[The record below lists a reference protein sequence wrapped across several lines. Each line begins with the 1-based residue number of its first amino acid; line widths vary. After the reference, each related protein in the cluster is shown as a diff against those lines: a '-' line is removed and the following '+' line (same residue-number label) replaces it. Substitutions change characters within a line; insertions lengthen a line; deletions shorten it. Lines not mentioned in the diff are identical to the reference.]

1 MQKNLKWLDRH
12 GKILFWSFVSMVFF
26 MVSFYVYLVNT
37 ATTNGVRWGAADLEI
52 GAKGAV
58 VSELESHYFLLKQS
72 VTLAKAYAAGFE
84 DVKAV
89 RFISTEKVGTVAT
102 ANEI

>member
-1 MQKNLKWLDRH
+1 MDKY
-12 GKILFWSFVSMVFF
+12 GKTLFWLCAGMVFLLA
-26 MVSFYVYLVNT
+26 SFYVYLVNT
-37 ATTNGVRWGAADLEI
+37 ATTNGVRWGTADLEI
-52 GAKGAV
+52 GTKGAV

-72 VTLAKAYAAGFE
+72 VTLAKAYAEGFE

-89 RFISTEKVGTVAT
+89 RFISAKKVGTVAT